1 MRELQIG
8 HRPERGAA
16 RTGFLL
22 LAVVAFG
29 PIEQALTLSCQ
40 AARHSMSTLKKAEKC
55 DCAEVVST
63 SGIDARRCDGAVYS
77 RPPARLGGQLRK
89 LRGFMW
95 NGSGHYGLMKT

>member
-40 AARHSMSTLKKAEKC
+40 AEGHSMSTLKKAEKC
-55 DCAEVVST
+55 DCAEVVASA
-63 SGIDARRCDGAVYS
+63 IDARRCDGAVYS